1 MAGNAETQDATAAT
15 EPLVSP
21 DWVAA
26 RLESDE
32 IRLVEVDEDTSLYD
46 TSHVPGAVALHWQD
60 DLQDGVRRG
69 FISQD
74 AFGALMDA
82 KGIGIDTHVVLYG
95 GNNNWFAA
103 YAYWYF
109 KLYGHERVSLVD
121 GGRKRWELEDRPMTA
136 EVPDVKATAGYT
148 AAAPVAAIRARRD
161 QVLSDYVGAP
171 RGTALIDVRSP
182 AEFSGEASAPP
193 HLPQENAQV
202 RGHIPGAVNIPWST
216 AVDPETGSFLTTDRL
231 REIYGDAVG
240 GPDTDVVAYCRI
252 GERSAHTWFVLHELL
267 GYGQVRNYD
276 GSWTEYGS
284 LVDVPVE
291 RG

>member
-1 MAGNAETQDATAAT
+1 MHTMQRKPAMAAT
-15 EPLVSP
+15 PPLVSP
-21 DWVAA
+21 DWVAE
-26 RLESDE
+26 RLGADDV
-32 IRLVEVDEDTSLYD
+32 RLVEVDEDTTLYEA
-46 TSHVPGAVALHWQD
+46 SHIPGAVALHWQD
-60 DLQDGVRRG
+60 DLQDGVRRA
-69 FISQD
+69 FVSQD
-74 AFGALMDA
+74 AFAALMDA
-82 KGIGIDTHVVLYG
+82 KGIGNDSHVVLYG

-109 KLYGHERVSLVD
+109 KLYGHEPVSLMD

-136 EVPDVKATAGYT
+136 DTGAVAPTSGYT
-148 AAAPVAAIRARRD
+148 PSAPDMGIRALRD

-171 RGTALIDVRSP
+171 EGRALIDVRSP

-202 RGHIPGAVNIPWST
+202 RGHIPGAANIPWST
-216 AVDPETGSFLTTDRL
+216 AVDPETGSFLDADRL
-231 REIYGDAVG
+231 RKIYGDVVG

-267 GYGQVRNYD
+267 GYERVRNYD